1 MFKPMDHPT
10 TKMTESQ
17 ERPEDRPRDWRT
29 ATEIMG
35 DSRDLYERKNA
46 DYGDSWTL
54 AGKTMAMWFQH
65 QGMDEVRIPTNEFHM
80 TSFQLFTRRLD
91 KMIRTFNGWFIMDE
105 GDEYQVDE
113 SIVETHQDEVPY
125 AAMHTQLAEQ
135 YAYADADEILR

>member
-1 MFKPMDHPT
+1 
-10 TKMTESQ
+10 MTESQ
-17 ERPEDRPRDWRT
+17 DDPRERPRDWRT
-29 ATEIMG
+29 ATEILG

-91 KMIRTFNGWFIMDE
+91 KMIRTFNGWFMLDE
-105 GDEYQVDE
+105 DEEFQVDE
-113 SIVETHQDEVPY
+113 SIVETHTDEVPY

-135 YAYADADEILR
+135 YAYADTDEILP

>member
-1 MFKPMDHPT
+1 MDHPT
-10 TKMTESQ
+10 TKMTELE

-29 ATEIMG
+29 ATEILG

-105 GDEYQVDE
+105 GDEFQVDE

-135 YAYADADEILR
+135 YAYADAEEIL

>member
-1 MFKPMDHPT
+1 MDHPT
-10 TKMTESQ
+10 TKMAEVE

-29 ATEIMG
+29 ATEILG

-105 GDEYQVDE
+105 GDEFQVDE

-135 YAYADADEILR
+135 YAYADAEEIL